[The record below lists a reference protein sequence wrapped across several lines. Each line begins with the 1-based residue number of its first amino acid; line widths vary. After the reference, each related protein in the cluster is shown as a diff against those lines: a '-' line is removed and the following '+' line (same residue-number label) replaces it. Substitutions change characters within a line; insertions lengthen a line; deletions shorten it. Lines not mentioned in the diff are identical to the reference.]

1 MDQGVFA
8 SVSQA
13 WSMMGGDVNHPAMP
27 LCWSYART
35 STTRQASTDKSGL
48 ARQEQALKQWLAD
61 HPDYKLQAALVDP
74 GVSAGKGRHRLRGAL
89 GRFIRGAEAGTVPP
103 GSVLVVESL
112 SRFSREAERRVMGT
126 LLNDFWSNNLG
137 LAICGHDEIYSAE
150 LIDSQPHRLHV
161 LLALMQQSRAEWK
174 ERSKRSLGARVA
186 ERKAQDEGVR
196 VRSRTPFFIKK
207 GPDGVALRD
216 DNGCFILDPIHTAT
230 VQRAVELSLQGF
242 GSHEISKALNREQR
256 PCRLTARS
264 WSDTEVRSMLRNL
277 NITGTLVRKDGVE
290 LPNYYPQI
298 IDRKTFDYIAK
309 LSSAR
314 TFGKVKIGG
323 NTTQVKNL
331 AQSISFCSHCGGPVG
346 VFTGGT
352 QKGHPYEVG
361 YARCRHSARKGTC
374 THKDSVRLQDWN
386 DMVLA
391 MLHTAQWHQLLGRP
405 EDNKRRHDLQQALH
419 TAEAALA
426 EQQANLAMAE
436 ARAEQLFLQGASD
449 AVLETASRAVTRLQ
463 EQIPQTA
470 KAVEHARGELA
481 VIAAQPT
488 PEDQA
493 ELIKDRLH
501 SYRQGLDQPENR
513 ISFNRWLTTLQPAIR
528 FLLDPTAQ
536 TIELQVGDEST
547 GAMPIDGPT
556 ARIALSMDGASLIT
570 RPDGSAS
577 FE

>member
-1 MDQGVFA
+1 
-8 SVSQA
+8 
-13 WSMMGGDVNHPAMP
+13 MP

-48 ARQEQALKQWLAD
+48 ARQEQALKQWLAQ
-61 HPDYKLQAALVDP
+61 HPAYTLQASLIDP
-74 GVSAGKGRHRLRGAL
+74 GISAGKGHHRLRGAL
-89 GRFIRGAEAGTVPP
+89 GTFIRGAEAGTVPP

-137 LAICGHDEIYSAE
+137 LAICGHDEIYTGE

-161 LLALMQQSRAEWK
+161 LLALMQQARAEWI

-186 ERKAQDEGVR
+186 ERKAQDAGIR
-196 VRSRTPFFIKK
+196 VRSRTPFFVKK
-207 GPDGVALRD
+207 GPDGVAVRD
-216 DNGCFILDPIHTAT
+216 ENGCFELDPIHTAT
-230 VQRAVELSLQGF
+230 VQRAVELALQGF
-242 GSHEISKALNREQR
+242 GSHEISKALNKEQR

-264 WSDTEVRSMLRNL
+264 WSDTEVRAMLRNL

-298 IDRKTFDYIAK
+298 IDRKTFDHIAK
-309 LSSAR
+309 LSADR
-314 TFGKVKIGG
+314 TFNKGTIGG
-323 NTTQVKNL
+323 NTTRVKNL
-331 AQSISFCSHCGGPVG
+331 AQSVSFCFHCGGPIG

-352 QKGHPYEVG
+352 QKGATYDIG
-361 YARCRHSARKGTC
+361 YTRCRNSARKGTC
-374 THKDSVRLQDWN
+374 THKASVRLADWN

-391 MLHTAQWHQLLGRP
+391 MLFSAQWQQLLGRP

-419 TAEAALA
+419 DAEASLA
-426 EQQANLAMAE
+426 EQQSNLAMAE
-436 ARAEQLFLQGASD
+436 ARAERLFLQGASD
-449 AVLETASRAVTRLQ
+449 AVLETASRAVSRLKQ
-463 EQIPQTA
+463 QIPETA
-470 KAVEHARGELA
+470 KAVESARGELA

-493 ELIKDRLH
+493 QLIKDRLH

-513 ISFNRWLTTLQPAIR
+513 IRFNRWLTTLQPAVR
-528 FLLDPTAQ
+528 FLLDPTGQ
-536 TIELQVGDEST
+536 TIELQVGDQTT

-556 ARIALSMDGASLIT
+556 ARIALSLDGTNLIT
-570 RPDGSAS
+570 RPDGSAV
-577 FE
+577 FD